1 MCFKETFDRLS
12 ISQKIFLIS
21 NVIVIPIGSFVLIF
35 IMGLTLDSRILQ
47 NDDYIDISNTFYS
60 SPLKN
65 ILKSKENLNEN
76 PLL

>member
-21 NVIVIPIGSFVLIF
+21 NVIVIPIGSFVLIV
-35 IMGLTLDSRILQ
+35 IMGLAVDSRILQ

-60 SPLKN
+60 RPLKN
-65 ILKSKENLNEN
+65 LKKI
-76 PLL
+76 

>member
-1 MCFKETFDRLS
+1 MFDRLS

-47 NDDYIDISNTFYS
+47 ND
-60 SPLKN
+60 
-65 ILKSKENLNEN
+65 E
-76 PLL
+76 